1 MAAVQRSR
9 GQEICPTLAGLWHT
23 HHRSLVRL
31 AALLTGDS
39 GAAETAVLDSF
50 VALHRLRRCGLAR
63 DDALH
68 TLRRLVVAMSRR
80 AGHGHP
86 LAGGVQGPPPSGVAG
101 HGGPAGVPGQRP
113 AVVTAL
119 RALPAAQREAVVLT
133 LYLDLP
139 EQEAAAAMRVSPAA
153 LRRHL
158 ALARTALREA
168 MPGSPA

>member
-1 MAAVQRSR
+1 MAAVQHST
-9 GQEICPTLAGLWHT
+9 GQEICPALAGLWHT

-31 AALLTGDS
+31 AALLTGDNGS
-39 GAAETAVLDSF
+39 AETVVLDSF
-50 VALHRLRRCGLAR
+50 VALHRLHRCGLAR
-63 DDALH
+63 NDALR

-86 LAGGVQGPPPSGVAG
+86 LAGGVQGPPPSGAAG
-101 HGGPAGVPGQRP
+101 HGRPAGAPGRRP

-133 LYLDLP
+133 LYLDLG
-139 EQEAAAAMRVSPAA
+139 EQDAAAAMRVSPAA

-158 ALARTALREA
+158 ALARSALQA
-168 MPGSPA
+168 ALPVSPA